1 MIRKF
6 TIILSALIL
15 VTASISAQT
24 VNLSF
29 SPYGVSPRD
38 VAKSK
43 TDIYTYPF
51 SGLTNVGVG
60 TLCYFKAAITGKKFA
75 SPVFT
80 ITTKP
85 SGSTAKIGTT
95 KDVQNDSTQIVTFTS
110 DKAGTYVLTVTDG
123 TYTGTVTF
131 NAAKYVGVYNTV
143 INGIDTKLQCKT
155 CHSGKV
161 GEWENTLHSSMF
173 TRAMKATPGLS
184 GPTDHYSK
192 NCIGCHTTGYDAD
205 STAKNDGFDDLPFTY
220 PSVVTPQTYDT
231 LVVKFPDAMMRA
243 NIQCESCHGPASG
256 HLGTTTDERMVASWD
271 AKVCAYCH
279 DSGTHHF
286 FPDQWAV
293 SKHAIATSYP
303 TGSGRETCVRCH
315 SGKGFAEF
323 VEGVST
329 TDPYFDASYVPI
341 TCAAC
346 HDPHSD
352 ANVNQLRTVSVS
364 LLAPGGTTKQITDAG
379 KGALC
384 MNCHQSRA
392 EANAAIAGA
401 GTSSINLRF
410 GPHYGAQG
418 DILESNNMLELGG
431 QKLAKTNHIGA
442 TVDACVRC
450 HMYKNS
456 VSADAQ
462 GNIIKMGN
470 HTFSMT
476 SPDGTDNMEAC
487 AQCHGSTFGT
497 SFDQVK
503 FYLNGSADFDNN
515 GVEEGIQKEV
525 KGMIT
530 KVMAQL
536 ATTIP
541 GVVLSTS
548 YGFTKD
554 DGTWF
559 GFPTPSSKWTK
570 DQLSAYWNAFT
581 AFEDKSGGIHN
592 PKYVVTALRGAMK
605 LLGIATAVKQDY
617 QDTVPTDYVV
627 YQNYPNP
634 FNPST
639 NIRFALPKESHV
651 KLTVY
656 DVTGREIVTLVN
668 DNLNAGVHTVEWSA
682 KDLASGMYLYRIEAG
697 SFVKVNKMILL
708 K

>member
-15 VTASISAQT
+15 VTASVSAQT

-38 VAKSK
+38 VVKST

-51 SGLTNVGVG
+51 NGLTNVGVG
-60 TLCYFKAAITGKKFA
+60 TQCYLEASFTGKKFV

-80 ITTKP
+80 ITKKP

-95 KDVQNDSTQIVTFTS
+95 KDVQNDSTQVVTFTP
-110 DKAGTYVLTVTDG
+110 DLMGTYNITVTDG
-123 TYTGTVTF
+123 SYTSTIVL
-131 NAAKYVGVYNTV
+131 NAGKYIGVYNTV
-143 INGIDTKLQCKT
+143 YNGTDTKLQCKT

-161 GEWENTLHSSMF
+161 AEWENTGHSSMMQRGVDG
-173 TRAMKATPGLS
+173 TVSSR
-184 GPTDHYSK
+184 YSAS
-192 NCIGCHTTGYDAD
+192 CLGCHTTGYDKD
-205 STAKNDGFDDLPFTY
+205 STAVNDGFDDFPFTFPTVLAAGNY
-220 PSVVTPQTYDT
+220 AKLVTQ
-231 LVVKFPDAMMRA
+231 FPDAMTRA

-256 HLGTTTDERMVASWD
+256 HLGVTTDERMVAPWD
-271 AKVCAYCH
+271 AKVCAFCH

-286 FPDQWAV
+286 FPDQWAT

-303 TGSGRETCVRCH
+303 TGSGREACVRCH

-329 TDPYFDASYVPI
+329 TDPYFDASYAPI
-341 TCAAC
+341 TCQAC
-346 HDPHSD
+346 HDPH
-352 ANVNQLRTVSVS
+352 AATNQFQLRKVTADIV
-364 LLAPGGTTKQITDAG
+364 AAGGTTKEVTDAG
-379 KGALC
+379 LGALC
-384 MNCHQSRA
+384 INCHRSRT

-401 GTSSINLRF
+401 GTSAINKYF
-410 GPHYGAQG
+410 GPHHGPQG
-418 DILESNNMLELGG
+418 DMLESNNMLELGG
-431 QKLAKTNHIGA
+431 QKLAKSNHIGA

-450 HMYKNS
+450 HMYKNNVS
-456 VSADAQ
+456 VDAQ
-462 GNIIKMGN
+462 GNIIKMGG
-470 HTFSMT
+470 HTFSMM

-487 AQCHGSTFGT
+487 AQCHGFTFGT

-503 FYLNGSADFDNN
+503 FYLNGTADFDNN
-515 GVEEGIQKEV
+515 GVEEGLQIEV
-525 KGMIT
+525 QGMIA
-530 KVMAQL
+530 KIMAEINL
-536 ATTIP
+536 ETGSTIP
-541 GVVLSTS
+541 S
-548 YGFTKD
+548 K
-554 DGTWF
+554 TW
-559 GFPTPSSKWTK
+559 TAN
-570 DQLSAYWNAFT
+570 QLSAYWNAKT
-581 AFEDKSGGIHN
+581 ALEDKSNGIHN
-592 PKYVVTALRGAMK
+592 PKYIVTALRGAMK

-617 QDTVPTDYVV
+617 QDTVPTDYIV

-682 KDLASGMYLYRIEAG
+682 KDLASGMYLYRIEADN
-697 SFVKVNKMILL
+697 FVKVNKMILL